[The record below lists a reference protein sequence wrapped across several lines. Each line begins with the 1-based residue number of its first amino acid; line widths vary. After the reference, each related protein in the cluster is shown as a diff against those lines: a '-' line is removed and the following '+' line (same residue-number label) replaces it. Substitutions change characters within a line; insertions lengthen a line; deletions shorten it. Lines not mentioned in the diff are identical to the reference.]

1 MNPNKPVTIKLNKDF
16 RTAYYHGG
24 SQVHPALVTYVRKNR
39 LGVTRVGITTGKKI
53 GSAVARNRCRRVIRE
68 AYRSLSPKLRKGY
81 DIVFVARVRTAAIKS
96 TVLAGVMAAHLRK
109 AGVLPALIRFYQRAI
124 SSHTQPACRFTP
136 TCSAYAL
143 EAIER
148 FGAFKGTGL
157 ALWRILRCNP
167 WGGHGYDP
175 VPEKKPRK
183 EKKPRRG

>member
-68 AYRSLSPKLRKGY
+68 AYRSLSPTLRKGY

-109 AGVLPALIRFYQRAI
+109 AGVLPA
-124 SSHTQPACRFTP
+124 
-136 TCSAYAL
+136 
-143 EAIER
+143 
-148 FGAFKGTGL
+148 
-157 ALWRILRCNP
+157 
-167 WGGHGYDP
+167 
-175 VPEKKPRK
+175 
-183 EKKPRRG
+183 